1 MRVFLAG
8 AVLQSRMLLRRPFDM
23 IIFFT
28 LPLQTAGFLSIFRY
42 AGRSDLDVYA
52 LMAPA
57 LIALWQMA
65 LSISGEIIVTERN
78 NQSLESFIAAPGSI
92 AALLIGRI
100 SAVTLIS
107 MFGFIESV
115 FTGWLF
121 FDVTISIAAPGVF
134 VVSMFTA
141 ASATTATAILMSVV
155 FIRTRSPRIFQNSLS
170 YPFYLL
176 GGVLAPVAL
185 YPVWIQPLSSL
196 VFLSWSADLLR
207 DAASHAIVPN
217 WELRNLIVLAL
228 GVITFLVGRIM
239 LHATLLKARREGKV
253 GVV

>member
-8 AVLQSRMLLRRPFDM
+8 AVLQSRILLRRPFDM

-65 LSISGEIIVTERN
+65 LMISGEIIATERN
-78 NQSLESFIAAPGSI
+78 NQSLESLVAAPGSI

-100 SAVTLIS
+100 SAVTLTS
-107 MFGFIESV
+107 MFGFIESAL
-115 FTGWLF
+115 TGWLF
-121 FDVTISIAAPGVF
+121 FDVSVSIAAPGVF

-141 ASATTATAILMSVV
+141 AGATAATAILMSVI

-176 GGVLAPVAL
+176 GGVLVPVTLFPAW
-185 YPVWIQPLSSL
+185 VQPLSSF

-207 DAASHAIVPN
+207 DAVDHATVPN
-217 WELRNLIVLAL
+217 WAFRNIIVLAL
-228 GVITFLVGRIM
+228 GVTTFLAGR
-239 LHATLLKARREGKV
+239 TLLHVTLVKARREGKV